1 MASRNKLQLLG
12 IGPKL
17 FSISAI
23 FHENTKLFSYLPVPK
38 GGVIEINKDRLRRI
52 SQAFKTY
59 PHCKVKV
66 ELPKEFDESEACIE
80 SVIQR
85 RRSIREFSG
94 DALALEELA
103 KLLYFCYGI
112 TGVLQSEVPLP
123 LRAAP
128 SGGALYP
135 LEVYPAVFN
144 VEGLDSGIYHYNV
157 KSHQLELLQLGSFEQ
172 SLCECMMGQ
181 RMVLKASAVFL
192 ITAMFDRNLWKYR
205 ERGYRYTLFD
215 AGHLAENLYLMAT
228 AMNLGCCAV
237 AGFLDDAI
245 NHLLDIDGVHESTLY
260 IIVMGKP
267 KQQ

>member
-1 MASRNKLQLLG
+1 MASKNKLQLLG

-17 FSISAI
+17 LSISAI
-23 FHENTKLFSYLPVPK
+23 FHENTKMFSYLPVPK
-38 GGVIEINKDRLRRI
+38 GGVIEISKDKLRRI

-59 PHCKVKV
+59 PHCRLKV

-80 SVIQR
+80 DVIRR

-94 DALALEELA
+94 EALELEELA
-103 KLLYFCYGI
+103 KLLYFSYGI
-112 TGVLQSEVPLP
+112 TGTLQSEVPLP

-135 LEVYPAVFN
+135 LEIYPVVFN
-144 VEGLDSGIYHYNV
+144 VQGLDAGIYHYNV

-172 SLCECMMGQ
+172 TVCDCTMGQ
-181 RMVLKASAVFL
+181 AMVLKASVVFL

-205 ERGYRYTLFD
+205 ERGYRYTLLD
-215 AGHLAENLYLMAT
+215 AGHLSENLYLMAT
-228 AMNLGCCAV
+228 AMDLGCCAV
-237 AGFLDDAI
+237 GGFLDDDL

-260 IIVMGKP
+260 VIVVGKP
-267 KQQ
+267 R